1 MTTGW
6 APRRWWRRLRLLTWA
21 QRRVLV
27 VAVLLVPAT
36 RAALRRPGF
45 TATAARLARWS
56 SGTARSHNKDQA
68 DQLVEAVALVAGRTL
83 RGPKCLTRSMVAWF
97 LLRRRGFDAV
107 LRLGV
112 PVATEGPFEAHA
124 WVELDGAVVWEPAD
138 VQERF
143 DPFDLQ
149 LPRLTPSGDN

>member
-1 MTTGW
+1 M
-6 APRRWWRRLRLLTWA
+6 
-21 QRRVLV
+21 
-27 VAVLLVPAT
+27 VPAT

-45 TATAARLARWS
+45 TATAARFAQWS
-56 SGTARSHNKDQA
+56 SGTVRSHDKEHA

-112 PVATEGPFEAHA
+112 PLETGGTFEAHA
-124 WVELDGAVVWEPAD
+124 WVELDGLVVWEPAD

-143 DPFDLQ
+143 GPFDLL
-149 LPRLTPSGDN
+149 LPRLIQSGES

>member
-1 MTTGW
+1 MKSVALG
-6 APRRWWRRLRLLTWA
+6 RWWRRLRSLTWA
-21 QRRVLV
+21 QRRVLA
-27 VAVLLVPAT
+27 VAVVVVPAT

-45 TATAARLARWS
+45 TATAARFARWS
-56 SGTARSHNKDQA
+56 SGTAAPHNKDEA

-112 PVATEGPFEAHA
+112 PLETGGAFEAHA
-124 WVELDGAVVWEPAD
+124 WVELDGAVVWEPTA

-143 DPFDLQ
+143 GPFDLQ
-149 LPRLTPSGDN
+149 LPRLTRPGSN